1 VYSFG
6 SGGRKPDWLHGLVA
20 NLMADDR
27 RQRGPGRK
35 RCCQCG
41 GKFGLARYRFLRQ
54 YFCSRRCMERYQE
67 LLEAEVLR
75 RKTLFSWMHRLS

>member
-1 VYSFG
+1 VHSLG
-6 SGGRKPDWLHGLVA
+6 SGGRKPHWLHGLVS

-27 RQRGPGRK
+27 QQRSPGAK

-41 GKFGLARYRFLRQ
+41 GKFGLVRYRFLRQ
-54 YFCSRRCMERYQE
+54 YFCSRRCMERYKE

-75 RKTLFSWMHRLS
+75 RKTLFSWMRRFS